1 MRISTQ
7 MMYQQNMRGITNSQA
22 EWMKYGEQ
30 MSTGKRVINPSDD
43 PIAASQAVVL
53 SQAQAENSQF
63 ALART
68 FATQKVSLEENV
80 LNQVTTAIQSA
91 QEKIVSAGNGTLS
104 DDDRASLATDL
115 QGIRDQLMNLANSTD
130 GNGRY
135 IFAGFK
141 TETAPFAQADGTYNG
156 GSENITQ
163 QVDTSRSMVIGH
175 TGDKIFNKITS
186 NAVPEPNN
194 GTSETNLFRMLD
206 SAIATLN
213 SPVGDDATLKEQAKA
228 VIDKTNR
235 GLKNSLNNVLSVRA
249 ELGTQLSEL
258 SSLDSLGTDR
268 ALGQTQQMS
277 NLVDVDWNAAI
288 SSYVMQ
294 QAALQASYK
303 AFTDMQGMSLFQL
316 NRKYR
321 FETYHETG
329 YVLSARSFSPRSGHF
344 FAGYTLTRRWADE
357 RFPATL
363 MTNAMAPLRV
373 DSVTTPCQFASS

>member
-43 PIAASQAVVL
+43 PIAASQAIVL
-53 SQAQAENSQF
+53 AQAQAQNSQY

-80 LNQVTTAIQSA
+80 LSQVTAAIQTA
-91 QEKIVSAGNGTLS
+91 QEKIVYAANGTLS
-104 DDDRASLATDL
+104 DDDRASLASDL

-135 IFAGFK
+135 IFAGYK
-141 TETAPFAQADGTYNG
+141 TEKAPFDQANGDYSGGT
-156 GSENITQ
+156 ENITQ
-163 QVDTSRSMVIGH
+163 QVDASRTMVIGH
-175 TGDKIFNKITS
+175 TGDQIFNRITS
-186 NAVPEPNN
+186 NAVPEPDNSA
-194 GTSETNLFRMLD
+194 SETSLFAMLD
-206 SAIATLN
+206 TAIAALKT
-213 SPVGDDATLKEQAKA
+213 PVADDDVKKA
-228 VIDKTNR
+228 EAAAAIDKTNR
-235 GLKNSLNNVLSVRA
+235 GLKNSLNNVLTVRA

-258 SSLDSLGTDR
+258 DSLDSLGSER
-268 ALGQTQQMS
+268 ALGQAQQMS

-303 AFTDMQGMSLFQL
+303 AFSDMQGMSLFQL
-316 NRKYR
+316 NR
-321 FETYHETG
+321 
-329 YVLSARSFSPRSGHF
+329 
-344 FAGYTLTRRWADE
+344 
-357 RFPATL
+357 
-363 MTNAMAPLRV
+363 
-373 DSVTTPCQFASS
+373 

>member
-22 EWMKYGEQ
+22 EWMKFGEQ

-53 SQAQAENSQF
+53 SQAQAQNSQYT
-63 ALART
+63 LARS

-80 LNQVTTAIQSA
+80 LNQVTTAIQTA

-135 IFAGFK
+135 IFGGYK
-141 TETAPFAQADGTYNG
+141 TESAPFAQADGAYSG
-156 GSENITQ
+156 GTTNVTQ
-163 QVDTSRSMVIGH
+163 QVDASRTMVIGH
-175 TGDKIFNKITS
+175 TGDKVFASLTS
-186 NAVPEPNN
+186 NAVPEPGG
-194 GTSETNLFRMLD
+194 GTKEKNVFKMLD
-206 SAIATLN
+206 TAIDALKT
-213 SPVGDDATLKEQAKA
+213 PVEGNDAAKA
-228 VIDKTNR
+228 TATAAIDKTSR

-249 ELGTQLSEL
+249 ELGTQLCEL
-258 SSLDSLGTDR
+258 SSLDSLGADR

-303 AFTDMQGMSLFQL
+303 TFTEMQGMSLFQL
-316 NRKYR
+316 NR
-321 FETYHETG
+321 
-329 YVLSARSFSPRSGHF
+329 
-344 FAGYTLTRRWADE
+344 
-357 RFPATL
+357 
-363 MTNAMAPLRV
+363 
-373 DSVTTPCQFASS
+373 